1 MANTGKISVE
11 LKLLLDNLRKQAQEA
26 AKTVQTEFAKA
37 GAAGNVSA
45 STSKAVTEQTK
56 LTSSI
61 KETTKAL
68 TAAQQARKKLL
79 DEWRKSRP
87 EAKVLK
93 NGEGTRDTSITPA
106 VPEMGGPWEN
116 PFKKA
121 ESGSHIDA
129 TKKPT
134 AAEIAKQKLA
144 EVNEELRIVQI
155 GLKKM
160 QIARI
165 ASEQETIKKRLELLR
180 MSTPQLM
187 MAGLSKLKDKI
198 GSSLPKMPSI
208 SGASF
213 KTAMPA
219 IAAGVGTAVG
229 GPLGGAVAGL
239 LTKAN
244 PAVAAVT
251 AVMTA
256 LRMAVSETAEAFKR
270 AHDTYIRSMTS
281 GFGLK
286 MQATRQL
293 LSQVIGVSENDIFQ
307 FGAAIGQFND
317 KLNVARNTIIETTP
331 ALAYTTMNWNVM
343 MENIRAAWMQFAAAV
358 APAINRIEDF
368 VSSLV
373 KLSIL
378 AGVPNLLGEIVDGIL
393 EGITRV
399 AAAIMLPIAG
409 FELIFV
415 TIKDGIANAVQFIIN
430 QLARIPGAS
439 HLGIEKGEMPGFGKT
454 KEAAN
459 DFAELFKVAFMP
471 SDKKKEQSQPVASMK
486 QMPASSWE
494 RMGLVIGGSGGVNY
508 NQQIAANTKHS
519 NTLIEKLIASNKFT
533 IAQPAGMPATP

>member
-11 LKLLLDNLRKQAQEA
+11 LKLLLDNLRKQAKEA

-68 TAAQQARKKLL
+68 TAAQQARKKML
-79 DEWRKSRP
+79 DEWRKSLP
-87 EAKVLK
+87 EPKIIF
-93 NGEGTRDTSITPA
+93 GGTGQSDVAITPSTPGA
-106 VPEMGGPWEN
+106 GDKPWEN
-116 PFKKA
+116 PV
-121 ESGSHIDA
+121 GNGGRLA
-129 TKKPT
+129 TPTSMPRPAVDPNLPKSLAMALRQVNPSKP
-134 AAEIAKQKLA
+134 ALP
-144 EVNEELRIVQI
+144 
-155 GLKKM
+155 
-160 QIARI
+160 
-165 ASEQETIKKRLELLR
+165 
-180 MSTPQLM
+180 STPFPTLPNAPTPQP
-187 MAGLSKLKDKI
+187 
-198 GSSLPKMPSI
+198 SSWKTMLP
-208 SGASF
+208 AL
-213 KTAMPA
+213 
-219 IAAGVGTAVG
+219 AAGVGTALG

-307 FGAAIGQFND
+307 FGAAIAQFNE
-317 KLNVARNTIIETTP
+317 KLDVARKTIIETTP

-343 MENIRAAWMQFAAAV
+343 MENISAAWMQFAAAV

-368 VSSLV
+368 VSSIMKLYILSGIPAMLGTLV
-373 KLSIL
+373 S
-378 AGVPNLLGEIVDGIL
+378 NFL
-393 EGITRV
+393 ETITRIV
-399 AAAIMLPIAG
+399 AALNVPAAG
-409 FELIFV
+409 FDLLFI
-415 TIKDGIANAVQFIIN
+415 TIKDGIKNAIQV
-430 QLARIPGAS
+430 
-439 HLGIEKGEMPGFGKT
+439 IENAFLSMLNELTDSDYTMGELPGFDDT
-454 KEAAN
+454 KKAKDAFE
-459 DFAELFKVAFMP
+459 ELIKVILGS
-471 SDKKKEQSQPVASMK
+471 SDPKKEKSQPVASMK

-508 NQQIAANTKHS
+508 NQQIAANTKYS
-519 NTLIEKLIASNKFT
+519 NTLIEKLISASKFT

>member
-68 TAAQQARKKLL
+68 TAAQQARKKML
-79 DEWRKSRP
+79 DEWRKSLP
-87 EAKVLK
+87 EPKITF
-93 NGEGTRDTSITPA
+93 GGTGQSDVAITPSTPGA
-106 VPEMGGPWEN
+106 GDKPWEN
-116 PFKKA
+116 PV
-121 ESGSHIDA
+121 GHGGRLA
-129 TKKPT
+129 TPTSMPRPTVDPNLPKSLAMALRQVNPSKP
-134 AAEIAKQKLA
+134 ALP
-144 EVNEELRIVQI
+144 
-155 GLKKM
+155 
-160 QIARI
+160 
-165 ASEQETIKKRLELLR
+165 
-180 MSTPQLM
+180 STPFPTLPNAPTSQP
-187 MAGLSKLKDKI
+187 
-198 GSSLPKMPSI
+198 SSWKSMLP
-208 SGASF
+208 AL
-213 KTAMPA
+213 
-219 IAAGVGTAVG
+219 AAGVGTAIG
-229 GPLGGAVAGL
+229 GPLGGAVAGI

-251 AVMTA
+251 AAMTI
-256 LRMAVSETAEAFKR
+256 LRKIVTETAEAFKR

-317 KLNVARNTIIETTP
+317 KLNVARNILVETTP
-331 ALAYTTMNWNVM
+331 ALAYTAMNWNVM
-343 MENIRAAWMQFAAAV
+343 MENIKASWMEFAAAV
-358 APAINRIEDF
+358 APAINRLEDF
-368 VSSLV
+368 VSATM
-373 KLSIL
+373 KLLNL
-378 AGVPNLLGEIVDGIL
+378 AGVPTMIGEIVDGIL
-393 EGITRV
+393 EGITR
-399 AAAIMLPIAG
+399 AMAAIELPIAG
-409 FELIFV
+409 FELIFI
-415 TIKDGIANAVQFIIN
+415 TIKDGIANTVQFIIN

-454 KEAAN
+454 KEAAKA
-459 DFAELFKVAFMP
+459 FAELFKVAFMP